1 MNKATFEQK
10 IKALSK
16 FKILNQEDIGKFSD
30 VISNL
35 GDWDLFRLNPITFA
49 RTHNLNPESVL
60 DIFIHAVK
68 IGLFDFSWNLICPGC
83 GSVEYSH
90 DNLNSL
96 SKHENF
102 YCVMCNKYIPI
113 SLDEQVEV
121 SFNINE
127 TIKTIELDPSI
138 DYEHYAKY
146 FFSDNFKLQKPFFE
160 YVISLAKGI
169 YIVSPDETEIITLKA
184 EPNKKYRL
192 ISLQTH
198 SQFIID
204 VNENTS
210 DVPQV
215 IDADI
220 LSGGFSPEHITV
232 DGGELKIYL
241 HNLTKAKLVVS
252 SIEMRVEEFEKV
264 HEQYP
269 HIIQPFLTGKMLLNN
284 QSFRELF
291 RIQSLSSDLKLSLKS
306 LTIMFTDLKGSTEMY
321 DKVGD
326 YKAYNLVQQ
335 HFEILTDSVR
345 KYSGAIVKTMGDAIM
360 ATFSNP
366 NDAVLSAID
375 MMTRVEAM
383 NKHEQVENKIGLKIG
398 INEGN
403 ALAVNA
409 DDRLDYFGQSVN
421 IAARVQALAQSDEI
435 WVTQQVL
442 NSDKVNLSLEDNDY
456 QMEKNSALLKGV
468 GSPVIVYKCSKEL
481 AIV

>member
-1 MNKATFEQK
+1 MNKTTFDQK
-10 IKALSK
+10 IKSLSK
-16 FKILNQEDIGKFSD
+16 FKILNEKDVNKFADIIENSD
-30 VISNL
+30 
-35 GDWDLFRLNPITFA
+35 DWDLFRLNPLNFA
-49 RTHNLNPESVL
+49 LKYDLSPESIL
-60 DIFIHAVK
+60 DIFIHSVK

-96 SKHENF
+96 SKHDKF
-102 YCVMCNKYIPI
+102 YCVMCNKYIDI

-127 TIKTIELDPSI
+127 NVKSIELDPSI
-138 DYEHYAKY
+138 SYQHYSKY
-146 FFSDNFKLQKPFFE
+146 FFSDNYEIQKPFFE
-160 YVISLAKGI
+160 YVISLARGI
-169 YIVSPDETEIITLKA
+169 YIVSPDETEIITLKT

-198 SQFIID
+198 SQFIIETTED
-204 VNENTS
+204 IS
-210 DVPQV
+210 DVSQV
-215 IDADI
+215 LDVDV
-220 LSGGFSPEHITV
+220 LSGGFAPDNIVINS
-232 DGGELKIYL
+232 GEIKIYL
-241 HNLTKAKLVVS
+241 HNITKAKLVIS
-252 SIEMRVEEFEKV
+252 CIEMRIEEFEKV
-264 HEQYP
+264 HDKYP
-269 HIIQPFLTGKMLLNN
+269 HIIKPFLTGKMLLNN

-335 HFEILTDSVR
+335 HFEILTESVR
-345 KYSGAIVKTMGDAIM
+345 KHSGAIVKTMGDAIM

-375 MMTRVEAM
+375 MMHKVQTM
-383 NKHEQVENKIGLKIG
+383 NKGENVENKIGLKIG

-403 ALAVNA
+403 ALAVNS

-421 IAARVQALAQSDEI
+421 IAARVQGLAQSDEI
-435 WVTQQVL
+435 WLTQQVL
-442 NSDKVNLSLEDNDY
+442 DSYMVNDSLKDNDY
-456 QMEKNSALLKGV
+456 STEKNSALLKGV
-468 GSPVIVYKCSKEL
+468 GNPVIVYKCNQ
-481 AIV
+481 